1 MIIGGSGSG
10 KTSTLLN
17 LIKKQN
23 DIDKIYLYAKDLS
36 EPKYEFLIKNCETAG
51 IKHLN
56 DSKAFIQCSNTMDD
70 IYVKISNYNPNRRKI
85 LIVFDDMIA
94 DIMTNKK
101 FQSLIKELFIRCR
114 KLNISLVFITQSYFS
129 VPKDVR
135 LNSTH
140 YLIMK
145 INNRKELQNIAINHS
160 ADIDYNDF
168 VRIYKECRRK
178 PYSFLTIDK
187 TLPASDPLRFR
198 KKLASSL

>member
-1 MIIGGSGSG
+1 
-10 KTSTLLN
+10 
-17 LIKKQN
+17 
-23 DIDKIYLYAKDLS
+23 
-36 EPKYEFLIKNCETAG
+36 
-51 IKHLN
+51 
-56 DSKAFIQCSNTMDD
+56 MDD
-70 IYVKISNYNPNRRKI
+70 VYQNIDDYNPSRKRKI
-85 LIVFDDMIA
+85 LIVFDDIMIA
-94 DIMTNKK
+94 DIMSNKK
-101 FQSLIKELFIRCR
+101 FHAIIKELFIRCR
-114 KLNISLVFITQSYFS
+114 KVNISLVFNTQSYFS
-129 VPKDVR
+129 FPKDVR

-198 KKLASSL
+198 KKFASSL